1 MNINVYDKEAESDI
15 SSLYVSMYK
24 RDYYI
29 HQENNNIDDK
39 VALEKITKPAAVVDK
54 ADKRQ
59 ITMTKK
65 NSCDNKKTD
74 ESKVRNDVPCFY
86 VNLTVT

>member
-39 VALEKITKPAAVVDK
+39 CALEKTNNPAAVVDK

-65 NSCDNKKTD
+65 NICDNKKT
-74 ESKVRNDVPCFY
+74 EEPKVRNDVPCFI
-86 VNLTVT
+86 

>member
-1 MNINVYDKEAESDI
+1 MNINAYDKEAESDI
-15 SSLYVSMYK
+15 SSLYVSMYQ

-39 VALEKITKPAAVVDK
+39 TTVEKINKPVAVVDK

-59 ITMTKK
+59 IMTKK
-65 NSCDNKKTD
+65 NSSDNMKAD
-74 ESKVRNDVPCFY
+74 ESKVRNDIPHSVY
-86 VNLTVT
+86 LDLS